1 MRKGSRGVSER
12 LWSARDT
19 WRLVQWQRALRETSA
34 GPQRSVFFSGAV
46 TLAVPEGPEPYE
58 GHLRPALPLA
68 TCRRLVATPVLQRCT
83 EPGPP
88 VGMGQDNKCHDV
100 AFAVTASMHRP
111 FGLMTFSH
119 QNGSEKGDRRP
130 SAGPWAAGCVSG
142 GASEVGRRWGLG
154 SSGGGRQGSGGPRV
168 EDLGGLGATTVGSGS
183 KRTARPEARLC
194 VVG

>member
-130 SAGPWAAGCVSG
+130 SAGPWAAGCMRGAPRRSG
-142 GASEVGRRWGLG
+142 GDGVQEAAAGDGEEVG
-154 SSGGGRQGSGGPRV
+154 GRES
-168 EDLGGLGATTVGSGS
+168 
-183 KRTARPEARLC
+183 RTSEA
-194 VVG
+194 